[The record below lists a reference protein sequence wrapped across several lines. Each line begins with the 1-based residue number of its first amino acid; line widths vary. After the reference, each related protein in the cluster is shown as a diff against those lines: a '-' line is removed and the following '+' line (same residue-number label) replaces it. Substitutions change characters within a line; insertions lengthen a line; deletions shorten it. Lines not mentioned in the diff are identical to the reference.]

1 MRRLF
6 VVLALASA
14 LVMTAVPSAFAAGGS
29 DQAKLE
35 AAGWGCAAAVGLP
48 AGHCISPGTRAH
60 WPDEV
65 FAKGNT
71 FQLLVFDAN
80 GKFVTAEIAT
90 FQASADGRPCPHDG
104 ESPDGNYWEFIP
116 GLWVCH
122 HRSE

>member
-1 MRRLF
+1 MRRLI

-14 LVMTAVPSAFAAGGS
+14 LVMATVPVAFAAGGS
-29 DQAKLE
+29 DQAQKE
-35 AAGWGCAAAVGLP
+35 AAGWGCAGAVGLP
-48 AGHCISPGTRAH
+48 AGHCISPGTRAQ
-60 WPDEV
+60 WPAGV

-90 FQASADGRPCPHDG
+90 FEASADGRPCPHDE